1 MALSRGGNEAD
12 VSRTY
17 YSDTI
22 VSLSLAVC
30 LSHGGLACVQQRF
43 RTDTFS
49 RILWTP
55 ISSTK
60 DERNKWEQHP
70 PTPKSKKKSCK
81 NVCWSSL
88 ISAQVRT
95 RHIYELWNWSD
106 AGCSHSL
113 FGPHLE
119 GPPGHFPS
127 PFLQLFGIELF
138 RSFLFLVRSGSVSR
152 VTTTPLVYIFP
163 PNITWSY
170 YLTTFFW
177 GGGTLWVLCS
187 ALPFSLLAI
196 LLFPLRIF
204 FFADD
209 SAKRWRTGHFYD
221 SFPSNNHKK

>member
-113 FGPHLE
+113 FGLHLE

-127 PFLQLFGIELF
+127 PFLQLFGIESF

-177 GGGTLWVLCS
+177 GERYGFCVRHCRFLFWRFYCFLCV
-187 ALPFSLLAI
+187 
-196 LLFPLRIF
+196 F
-204 FFADD
+204 FFRWWFREKMAD
-209 SAKRWRTGHFYD
+209 RTFLRLL
-221 SFPSNNHKK
+221 SL